1 MKHILFNGTES
12 PDEIKRILI
21 DNCEG
26 VEEKTYTKRLTEDEL
41 QEKNQ
46 QFIDANINID
56 KADETL
62 SQAKHEHKSIV
73 KPLKDE
79 RKHLLR
85 TVKTKHEE
93 ITGPLYRLANHADGM
108 IDYVDL
114 SGNIIESRRM
124 KPEEKQGRMF
134 VASNNRTGTEG

>member
-1 MKHILFNGTES
+1 MRHFLFNGNES

-26 VEEKTYTKRLTEDEL
+26 AEEKTYTKRLTDEEL

-46 QFIDANINID
+46 QFIDTNIDID
-56 KADETL
+56 KADEKL
-62 SQAKHEHKSIV
+62 AEAKHEHKSIV

-93 ITGPLYRLANHADGM
+93 ITGKLYKMANHEQGI
-108 IDYVDL
+108 IDFVDEF
-114 SGNIIESRRM
+114 GTIIESRRM
-124 KPEEKQGRMF
+124 KPEEKQARMF
-134 VASNNRTGTEG
+134 VASTRTGTEG